1 LIARNR
7 KAKLGKMKRITEDQ
21 LRLAKRMREKGE
33 SWPAIASATG
43 ASERGIRYQAS
54 KRGWIKGQKTAE
66 KRPLPDLPADTSKAG
81 KKLAKAEA
89 LTIDQIAER
98 VKDQLANDIEAS
110 ARALAS
116 WQADSLEL
124 RDWEKR
130 ERIAESIQKRAV
142 NLLEVGEKDQNVV
155 NIAVLSQLPEGASSS
170 VIEG

>member
-1 LIARNR
+1 
-7 KAKLGKMKRITEDQ
+7 MKRITEDQ
-21 LRLAKRMREKGE
+21 LRLAKRMRERGE
-33 SWPAIASATG
+33 SWPAITSATG
-43 ASERGIRYQAS
+43 ASERALRNHAN
-54 KRGWIKGQKTAE
+54 KRGWVKGEETVE
-66 KRPLPDLPADTSKAG
+66 KRPLPALPANPAKDG
-81 KKLAKAEA
+81 KKPAKAEA
-89 LTIDQIAER
+89 LTIDQIAEK
-98 VKDQLANDIEAS
+98 VKEQLANDIESS